1 MGFDLTDV
9 LKKVLEK
16 VDLKELAKDAILEN
30 LTPEKAGEII
40 DKAAAAGAAKAKE
53 LFAAEYAKL
62 KG

>member
-1 MGFDLTDV
+1 L
-9 LKKVLEK
+9 
-16 VDLKELAKDAILEN
+16 IIEN